1 MNHLSPFDRRIDSL
15 PYQWRGPLV
24 EVVDTADAIRLAL
37 KDWEIDSP
45 ELLLGLTK
53 LTLDRY
59 DAQQLTSQSAAE

>member
-1 MNHLSPFDRRIDSL
+1 MNNSSAFDCRIDNL

-37 KDWEIDSP
+37 KDWGMDSP

-53 LTLDRY
+53 LALQRY
-59 DAQQLTSQSAAE
+59 DAQQSISQPPAE